1 MTISWIHLLNRQY
14 TSLSKSLLVG
24 SSFCSDS
31 SGLEGTG
38 SVISLCYRVNTFR
51 WLLTCHCSVLKYLE
65 VPPEVHPFASLSQ
78 VVQIKNQISVSLFSF
93 LSVVRFL
100 PHPLVCSFLF
110 PSLLTYT
117 SLFQGIVQEAK
128 SPFFLAQVEQNILL
142 IQPVS
147 HPLSFPEC
155 ILCFIFMRLTSAK
168 WPFPHNLKNFCFK
181 KFLKSFCHLIYSL
194 SCPTSFVHILLLE
207 SIFWKMSFYPK
218 ITIWLYQLT
227 TQAKFFEHLTF

>member
-1 MTISWIHLLNRQY
+1 MNSSSQWQY

-78 VVQIKNQISVSLFSF
+78 VVQIKKSNQYITLLLSICSAFSF
-93 LSVVRFL
+93 PPS
-100 PHPLVCSFLF
+100 VCSFLF

-117 SLFQGIVQEAK
+117 SLFQGIVQRQRA
-128 SPFFLAQVEQNILL
+128 
-142 IQPVS
+142 
-147 HPLSFPEC
+147 LSSW
-155 ILCFIFMRLTSAK
+155 IR
-168 WPFPHNLKNFCFK
+168 
-181 KFLKSFCHLIYSL
+181 
-194 SCPTSFVHILLLE
+194 
-207 SIFWKMSFYPK
+207 
-218 ITIWLYQLT
+218 
-227 TQAKFFEHLTF
+227 